1 MIKDN
6 KWISQQKAWM
16 SAEVRAVSRANK
28 AAFQSGDKEAHNTT
42 RARLKAAIKEVKT
55 SAPTALKICSRRS
68 RTTPEAGVLG
78 SPVKCI
84 PPPEDQLLSVST
96 ADVRKILLRV
106 KVSKAELCSV
116 HSQHQQ
122 IHRVS
127 QTLSTFGCTLKSSYS
142 QSSIRSFH
150 WTDATVPLYKH
161 QVRIHSLTEV
171 WKHGWL
177 FMAVQ
182 FRHTSHFTHAIP
194 HDYGGNWRQIL
205 TSDDFRVNA
214 RCKDRG
220 ACAHVFCGPQT
231 CVHLEICCT

>member
-1 MIKDN
+1 
-6 KWISQQKAWM
+6 M

-106 KVSKAELCSV
+106 KVSKAEL
-116 HSQHQQ
+116 
-122 IHRVS
+122 
-127 QTLSTFGCTLKSSYS
+127 LSS
-142 QSSIRSFH
+142 QSAP
-150 WTDATVPLYKH
+150 TDPQSESNTQYVWMH
-161 QVRIHSLTEV
+161 TEV
-171 WKHGWL
+171 ELQSELHQL
-177 FMAVQ
+177 I
-182 FRHTSHFTHAIP
+182 SL
-194 HDYGGNWRQIL
+194 D
-205 TSDDFRVNA
+205 
-214 RCKDRG
+214 
-220 ACAHVFCGPQT
+220 
-231 CVHLEICCT
+231 